1 MSKRRA
7 LRLAVRLGWTAPA
20 LLATAAA
27 AQVADDRAR
36 IEEFAVPQATQS
48 SRIDQL
54 STTAAPIAENRQ
66 PHDRTLA
73 SPERTGPPGEMPDQL
88 SQQDDNRR
96 PDQLSSVAQSRTRTA
111 GVSST
116 ADSEPGAVVHLGGKD
131 RCDPRLD
138 KRELARC
145 LEILELRADEFNAPA
160 PPQLSAEQKLLAEQR
175 ERDEEL
181 ADRSTALRL
190 RFATMTEPDADL
202 VSNQELASI
211 YLGKTVAPPGPGEPS
226 APEIPADL
234 GEALKGLGIDPGTPP
249 PDGS

>member
-73 SPERTGPPGEMPDQL
+73 SPERTGPPGEM
-88 SQQDDNRR
+88 

-211 YLGKTVAPPGPGEPS
+211 YLGNTVAPPGPGEPA